1 MRGPCRGQT
10 LRGPT
15 KPPQQNQEQL
25 YTSVNMNT
33 FYDSVNCWLKSDSS
47 HQFLWLL
54 TWLDL
59 TWLDLT
65 WLDLTWL
72 DLTWLDLTWTR
83 MTLDLTWVNLTWRH
97 CKSRPRQPSLLT
109 RHGTFLVDPRTLAGI
124 LRGSPA
130 RTRKPLRVT
139 RRALELLAAGT
150 VQHTFVHGK
159 SITQVRTASLHWRVP
174 FYWQVCRKLQR
185 IAKLFWGV

>member
-1 MRGPCRGQT
+1 MYIHVRVHTLPAASNSKPPRVRNGAPRVNCEAGTGPHESPQGFCGTQRGPRMRGTCRGQT

-59 TWLDLT
+59 DKNDSW
-65 WLDLTWL
+65 
-72 DLTWLDLTWTR
+72 
-83 MTLDLTWVNLTWRH
+83 LDLTWVNLTWRH
-97 CKSRPRQPSLLT
+97 CKSRPRQPKNNFVTMSM
-109 RHGTFLVDPRTLAGI
+109 PSRTC
-124 LRGSPA
+124 
-130 RTRKPLRVT
+130 T
-139 RRALELLAAGT
+139 
-150 VQHTFVHGK
+150 
-159 SITQVRTASLHWRVP
+159 
-174 FYWQVCRKLQR
+174 YM
-185 IAKLFWGV
+185 